1 MFLRTRNLLIALF
14 SVLALSSC
22 NEYQKVL
29 KSEDTKL
36 KYDAAEKYY
45 ADGDFKRAN
54 RILQQIAPSYVGKP
68 QGERVMFFL
77 ANSYFEIGDY
87 NFAGYQ
93 FERFNKSYP
102 KSEKGDE
109 ASFLGAKSY
118 YHLSPRYSL
127 DQTDTDKALVKLQNF
142 INSYPE
148 SEFLEEAN
156 AMARELTTK
165 KERKEFEIAKQ
176 FTKLG
181 KSYSLDYN
189 IAAIKS
195 LENFISEHP
204 GSVFREDA
212 LYLKMAAAT
221 TLALNSTELRK
232 QERLENAKAAYAN
245 LIKYYPETKYAKD
258 AEDLLKRINRELTA
272 YMSTEEPITR

>member
-1 MFLRTRNLLIALF
+1 MFLRTRSLVLSLFTALVLL
-14 SVLALSSC
+14 SC
-22 NEYQKVL
+22 NDYQKVL
-29 KSEDTKL
+29 KSEDIKV
-36 KYDAAEKYY
+36 KYEAAEKYY
-45 ADGDFKRAN
+45 AEGDFKRAN
-54 RILQQIAPSYVGKP
+54 RILQQIAPKYVGRP

-77 ANSYFEIGDY
+77 ANSYYEIGDY

-93 FERFNKSYP
+93 FERFLKSYP
-102 KSEKGDE
+102 KSDKGDE

-148 SEFLEEAN
+148 SEFMDEAN
-156 AMARELTTK
+156 AMAKELTTK

-176 FTKLG
+176 YTKLG

-195 LENFISEHP
+195 LDNFVSDHP

-212 LYLKMAAAT
+212 LYLKLEAST
-221 TLALNSTELRK
+221 TLALNSTEFRK
-232 QERLENAKAAYAN
+232 KERLENAKTAYAN
-245 LIKYYPETKYAKD
+245 LLRYYPETKYADD
-258 AEDLLKRINRELTA
+258 AGDLLKKIDRELRNYA
-272 YMSTEEPITR
+272 ATETLTR